1 MCTYSLDH
9 ITPSILKYLTFYQL
23 MYSKQG
29 YMLIC
34 E

>member
-9 ITPSILKYLTFYQL
+9 ITPSILKHLTFYQL
-23 MYSKQG
+23 RASNKVIQ
-29 YMLIC
+29 LIC